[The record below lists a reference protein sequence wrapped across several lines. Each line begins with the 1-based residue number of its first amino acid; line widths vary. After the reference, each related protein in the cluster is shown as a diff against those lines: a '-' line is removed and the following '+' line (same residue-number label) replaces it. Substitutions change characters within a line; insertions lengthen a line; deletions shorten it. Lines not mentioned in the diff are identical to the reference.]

1 MVNPSTRSAAA
12 VATAGILLAALAG
25 CGRNKGLTEIS
36 GTVTFKNAPVPAGT
50 ITIEPDSSRDN
61 RGPQCAAGI
70 ANGTFKSRSN
80 YGSVSGPVVV
90 RVDGFTGKPEGE
102 SILGRPLFPSYE
114 FTAEIPKASR
124 HTLDIVV
131 PENPAKSTRSK

>member
-1 MVNPSTRSAAA
+1 MVNHSFRSIA
-12 VATAGILLAALAG
+12 VVTTTAILLAALTG

-36 GTVTFKNAPVPAGT
+36 GTVTYKNAPVPAGT
-50 ITIEPDSSRDN
+50 ITIEPDSSRGN

-70 ANGTFKSRSN
+70 GNGVFKSRSN
-80 YGSVSGPVVV
+80 YGSVSGPVVI

-102 SILGRPLFPSYE
+102 SIIGRPLFPSYE
-114 FTAEIPKASR
+114 FTAEIPKAAS

-131 PENPAKSTRSK
+131 PAR

>member
-1 MVNPSTRSAAA
+1 MVNHSFRSIA
-12 VATAGILLAALAG
+12 VVTTTAILLAALTG

-36 GTVTFKNAPVPAGT
+36 GTVTYKNAPVPAGT
-50 ITIEPDSSRDN
+50 ITIEPDSSRGN

-70 ANGTFKSRSN
+70 ANGVFKSRSN
-80 YGSVSGPVVV
+80 YGSVSGPVVI

-102 SILGRPLFPSYE
+102 SIIGRPLFPSYE
-114 FTAEIPKASR
+114 FTAEIPKAAS

-131 PENPAKSTRSK
+131 PAR